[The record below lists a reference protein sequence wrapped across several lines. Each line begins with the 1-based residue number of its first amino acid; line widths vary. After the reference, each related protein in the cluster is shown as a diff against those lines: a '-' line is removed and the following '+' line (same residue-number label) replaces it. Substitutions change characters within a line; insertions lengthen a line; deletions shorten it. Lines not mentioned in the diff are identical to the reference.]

1 MLKHFFLSFL
11 VVSMFSNCTKDSNLN
26 FYEPPTLSND
36 GVFLSYSILKS
47 IADSVEVRNGGY
59 GSAATAH
66 PINKS
71 EFYAMTDRGPNAK
84 VAGGKIFPTPS
95 YTPRIGHFKLTPS
108 GSVEKI
114 RDIMIKNPNSINI
127 TGLPNPDGLGSTG
140 EIAYDMNM
148 NIIGTDDY
156 GLDPEGLVAL
166 RNGEFW
172 ISDEYGPHIVHLD
185 ENGRQIERISPV
197 GINTGNRSL
206 PAVFSR
212 RRANRGM
219 EGLAITKDGKT
230 LVGIMQSTMYNPSQ
244 SEAINRTVTRIVT
257 FDISDGHTKQY
268 LYKQEKDNNSNS
280 EIVALTNTEFLV
292 IERDGKFQG
301 NECAQKH
308 VYRIDISNAT
318 DVSGDFNN
326 IDGYTINGKTIE
338 QCSWQEIKN
347 AGIKAVSK
355 QLSVD
360 LVASLGNY
368 PHDKLEGLWIINE
381 SKLGVLNDD
390 DFAVSSTGGQL
401 IQKMLTG
408 SNEIDGNKLYIVN
421 Y

>member
-1 MLKHFFLSFL
+1 
-11 VVSMFSNCTKDSNLN
+11 
-26 FYEPPTLSND
+26 
-36 GVFLSYSILKS
+36 
-47 IADSVEVRNGGY
+47 
-59 GSAATAH
+59 
-66 PINKS
+66 
-71 EFYAMTDRGPNAK
+71 
-84 VAGGKIFPTPS
+84 
-95 YTPRIGHFKLTPS
+95 
-108 GSVEKI
+108 
-114 RDIMIKNPNSINI
+114 MIKNPNSINI

-156 GLDPEGLVAL
+156 GLDPKGLVAL

-268 LYKQEKDNNSNS
+268 LYKQEKDNNLNS

-292 IERDGKFQG
+292 IERDGKFLG
-301 NECAQKH
+301 NESAQKH

-338 QCSWQEIKN
+338 QCSWQKIKN
-347 AGIKAVSK
+347 AGIKAINK

-368 PHDKLEGLWIINE
+368 PNDKLEGLWIITE

-401 IQKMLTG
+401 IQKMLPS